1 MSAPLFAGCRPVA
14 RSERQIVRTLLALAV
29 ALIALTLLS
38 PGVAAAASTFQQPTA
53 LPAGAGEPIIPAI
66 SGAAPPPH
74 FSSTATEALA
84 VAKTTSAM
92 RSLHRT
98 EHPLFIQV
106 SLWSDLYWMVDFS
119 YRGKIVAEVDVGRTG
134 RVTGIWTGPLAT
146 TVYARG
152 HYAPV
157 FDSWWVVVP
166 SSLLFLLP
174 FMDPRRLRR
183 LLHLDALILLSFL
196 VSYYLFDHAHV
207 EAAVWLVYPPLLYLL
222 GRMLGVGMRRSRG
235 TENPSPMLGTRTL
248 FVGLLLLLAARV
260 ALSLVSRDVGDVGYA
275 SVIGAHRILHGQSL
289 YYADI
294 AHGDTYG
301 PIAYLAY
308 VPFELLFPSNGSWGY
323 LPSAHLASIVFDLL
337 TVGGL
342 VVLGRQLKHGRE
354 GKRLGLSLAWAWAA
368 CPFTLLGLMM
378 HTNDGLVAMLSVV
391 SLVVFSSPAARGAMV
406 ALAAAAKFSPAAL
419 LPLYASPRNRGLKG
433 AIACVLAFTAVVA
446 VSIGLYL
453 PRGGLTEFYNHTIGY
468 QLTRPDIFSPWAL
481 HPGLA
486 PLRTTLE
493 VLALLLA
500 ATIAWVPRQRTLTQV
515 CALAAAVTIAVQLP
529 AIHWF
534 YYYVIWF
541 MPFVLIALLGP
552 RTTTVQRSDSPRLTL
567 AEEPESRV
575 EENEAAVA
583 VV

>member
-1 MSAPLFAGCRPVA
+1 MSAPRFAGCRPVA
-14 RSERQIVRTLLALAV
+14 RSDRQIVRTLLALSA
-29 ALIALTLLS
+29 ALIALTLVS

-53 LPAGAGEPIIPAI
+53 LPAGAGEPIVPAI

-84 VAKTTSAM
+84 VAKSTSAM

-183 LLHLDALILLSFL
+183 LLHLDALVLLSFF
-196 VSYYLFDHAHV
+196 VSYYLFDHAHL
-207 EAAVWLVYPPLLYLL
+207 EPAVWLVYPPLLYLL
-222 GRMLGVGMRRSRG
+222 GRMLGVGMRPRRN
-235 TENPSPMLGTRTL
+235 TQNLSPMLGTRTL
-248 FVGLLLLLAARV
+248 SVGLLLLVAARV

-301 PIAYLAY
+301 PITYLAY

-342 VVLGRQLKHGRE
+342 LVVGRQLKQGRE
-354 GKRLGLSLAWAWAA
+354 GTRLGLALAWAWAA

-378 HTNDGLVAMLSVV
+378 HTNDGLVAMFAVLG
-391 SLVVFSSPAARGAMV
+391 LVVFSSPAARGAMV

-419 LPLYASPRNRGLKG
+419 LPLFASPRDRGLKG
-433 AIACVLAFTAVVA
+433 TIACVLAFTAVVA
-446 VSIGLYL
+446 LSIGLYL
-453 PRGGLTEFYNHTIGY
+453 PPGGLTEFYNHTIGY
-468 QLTRPDIFSPWAL
+468 QLTRQDVFSPWAL
-481 HPGLA
+481 HPALT
-486 PLRTTLE
+486 PLKIALE
-493 VLALLLA
+493 VAALLLA
-500 ATIAWVPRQRTLTQV
+500 AVVAWLPRRRSLTQV

-541 MPFVLIALLGP
+541 MPFALVALLGP
-552 RTTTVQRSDSPRLTL
+552 GAKTVQGSDWSRVTGVERPS
-567 AEEPESRV
+567 ARV
-575 EENEAAVA
+575 EETEAAAAVA
-583 VV
+583 